1 MIRVNQ
7 LKLPI
12 EHSEEMLRR
21 QIIKTLRLKNEKDL
35 IHYQIRKQSIDA
47 RKKNELSFVYTVD
60 VEVKQGDTILHKNKN
75 ANIIK
80 AKDIHYHFPAAGEKQ
95 LSHRPVIVGSGPAG
109 MFCAY
114 ELAKH
119 GYCPIILE
127 RGSSV
132 EERTAEVERFWKD
145 GILNPKTNVQ
155 FGEGG
160 AGTFSDGKLNT
171 LVKDVAGR
179 NREVLEIFVKM
190 GAPEEILYINKPHI
204 GTDILKTVVK
214 NIRLE
219 IERMGGTYCFFSQLT
234 DITLNGKKDKVEAIR
249 INSEKETATDV
260 LVLAIGH
267 SARDTFPML
276 QEAGLK
282 MEAKAFAVGF
292 RVEHPQTMID
302 ACQYNGHKNAL
313 LPAASYKLT
322 ANLENHRGVYS
333 FCMCP
338 GGYVVNASS
347 EEGMLAV
354 NGMSYHARAGQNAN
368 SAIIVSVRPD
378 DFEGDGPLAGI
389 AFQRKLEKNAY
400 RIGNGAIPQ
409 QLYGDFKE
417 NRISTGYGD
426 FESTTKGAHIFA
438 NLREIFPKELATSFQ
453 AGMEFFP
460 KYIPDYNREDAILSG
475 VESRTSSPVRITRNE
490 SFESNIAGIYPCG
503 EGAGYAGGIMSAAMD
518 GLKVAE
524 AIAGKY
530 ARLKID

>member
-21 QIIKTLRLKNEKDL
+21 QIIKTLHLKNEKDL
-35 IHYQIRKQSIDA
+35 IRYQIRKQSIDA
-47 RKKNELSFVYTVD
+47 RRKNELSFVYTVD
-60 VEVKQGDTILHKNKN
+60 VELKQEGMILHKNKN
-75 ANIIK
+75 SNISK
-80 AKDIHYHFPAAGEKQ
+80 AKDIHYHFPDAGEKQ

-249 INSEKETATDV
+249 INREKEVATDV

-276 QEAGLK
+276 QEAGLM

-292 RVEHPQTMID
+292 RVEHPQAMID

-389 AFQRKLEKNAY
+389 EFQRKLEKNAY

-426 FESTTKGAHIFA
+426 FESTTKGAHTFA
-438 NLREIFPKELATSFQ
+438 NLREIFPKELAASFQ
-453 AGMEFFP
+453 AGMELFP
-460 KYIPDYNREDAILSG
+460 KYIPDYNRADAILSG
-475 VESRTSSPVRITRNE
+475 VESRTSSPVRITRDE

>member
-21 QIIKTLRLKNEKDL
+21 QIIKTLHLKNEKDL
-35 IHYQIRKQSIDA
+35 IRYQIRKQSIDA
-47 RKKNELSFVYTVD
+47 RRKNELSFVYTVD
-60 VEVKQGDTILHKNKN
+60 VELKQESMILHKNKN
-75 ANIIK
+75 SNISK
-80 AKDIHYHFPAAGEKQ
+80 AKDIHYHFPDAGEKQ

-179 NREVLEIFVKM
+179 NREVLDIFVKM
-190 GAPEEILYINKPHI
+190 GAPEEIIYINKPHI

-234 DITLNGKKDKVEAIR
+234 YITLNGKKDKVEAIR
-249 INSEKETATDV
+249 INGEKEVATDV

-276 QEAGLK
+276 QEAGLM

-292 RVEHPQTMID
+292 RVEHPQAMID

-368 SAIIVSVRPD
+368 SAIIISVRPD
-378 DFEGDGPLAGI
+378 DFEGNGPLAGI
-389 AFQRKLEKNAY
+389 EFQRKLEKNAY

-417 NRISTGYGD
+417 NRISTGYGA

-438 NLREIFPKELATSFQ
+438 NLREIFPKELAASFQ
-453 AGMEFFP
+453 AGMELFP

-475 VESRTSSPVRITRNE
+475 VESRTSSPVRITRDE

-530 ARLKID
+530 AKLKID

>member
-1 MIRVNQ
+1 
-7 LKLPI
+7 
-12 EHSEEMLRR
+12 
-21 QIIKTLRLKNEKDL
+21 
-35 IHYQIRKQSIDA
+35 
-47 RKKNELSFVYTVD
+47 
-60 VEVKQGDTILHKNKN
+60 
-75 ANIIK
+75 
-80 AKDIHYHFPAAGEKQ
+80 
-95 LSHRPVIVGSGPAG
+95 
-109 MFCAY
+109 
-114 ELAKH
+114 
-119 GYCPIILE
+119 
-127 RGSSV
+127 
-132 EERTAEVERFWKD
+132 
-145 GILNPKTNVQ
+145 
-155 FGEGG
+155 
-160 AGTFSDGKLNT
+160 
-171 LVKDVAGR
+171 
-179 NREVLEIFVKM
+179 
-190 GAPEEILYINKPHI
+190 
-204 GTDILKTVVK
+204 
-214 NIRLE
+214 
-219 IERMGGTYCFFSQLT
+219 MGGTYCFFSQLT
-234 DITLNGKKDKVEAIR
+234 DITLNGKKDKVETIR
-249 INSEKETATDV
+249 INGKKEVATDV

-276 QEAGLK
+276 QEAGLM

-292 RVEHPQTMID
+292 RVEHPQAMID

-368 SAIIVSVRPD
+368 SAIIISVRPD

-389 AFQRKLEKNAY
+389 EFQRKLEKNAY

-417 NRISTGYGD
+417 NRISTGYGA
-426 FESTTKGAHIFA
+426 FESTTKGAHTFA
-438 NLREIFPKELATSFQ
+438 NLREIFPKELAASFQ
-453 AGMEFFP
+453 AGMELFP

-475 VESRTSSPVRITRNE
+475 VESRTSSPVRITRDE